1 MAKSRVAVVFLLL
14 AAPTVV
20 LLATGSLYPLSVVLV
35 SCVIGV
41 LAGTF
46 VCFHEQ
52 GSFARQKLDKAVGKL
67 LIKQAKSRSARLQ
80 QAVTWNYNTGKRK
93 LSHFE
98 VEKLIQLITQDFVTD
113 WYSQFSQDDHFPAE
127 CKHLLETFAGSFA
140 DRMRQV
146 RMQPLLCDV
155 VAVTVRHLAAL
166 NDIGALAESGEKRQ
180 GQQTQAILISDSSA
194 VEHFLKLPNSPLHP
208 ALASQESEQRYI
220 KAFLDCACEVAIPDS
235 FKRCS
240 SARYFM
246 RELLAVKLVKP
257 VLDLL
262 SDPDFLMKAI
272 VAIFRKSSLARL
284 QVIRMEME
292 RENEDVMK
300 RKRRSE
306 QQVSM

>member
-1 MAKSRVAVVFLLL
+1 MAKFGAVVFVLL

-20 LLATGSLYPLSVVLV
+20 LLATGNLYLLSVVLV
-35 SCVIGV
+35 SCVLGV

-52 GSFARQKLDKAVGKL
+52 GSFARQKLDEAVGKL
-67 LIKQAKSRSARLQ
+67 LIKLAKAKSARFQ
-80 QAVTWNYNTGKRK
+80 QAVTWKYNTGKRK

-98 VEKLIQLITQDFVTD
+98 VEKLIQLITRDFVTD
-113 WYSQFSQDDHFPAE
+113 WYGQFSQDDHFPSE
-127 CKHLLETFAGSFA
+127 CKHLLDTFAGNLA

-166 NDIGALAESGEKRQ
+166 NDIGALAESGGRRQ
-180 GQQTQAILISDSSA
+180 GQQMQAILISDSSA
-194 VEHFLKLPNSPLHP
+194 VEHFLNLPNSPLHP
-208 ALASQESEQRYI
+208 ALAGQESEQRYI
-220 KAFLDCACEVAIPDS
+220 KACLDCACEVAIPDS

-262 SDPDFLMKAI
+262 SDPNFLMMAI

-284 QVIRMEME
+284 QAIRMEME
-292 RENEDVMK
+292 RENEDVL
-300 RKRRSE
+300 RRRRRSE